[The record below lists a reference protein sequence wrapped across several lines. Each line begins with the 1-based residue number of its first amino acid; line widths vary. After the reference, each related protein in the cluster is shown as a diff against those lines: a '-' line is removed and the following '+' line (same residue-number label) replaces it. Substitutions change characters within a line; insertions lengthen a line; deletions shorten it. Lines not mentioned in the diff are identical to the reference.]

1 MKVKINYEEREF
13 PPGSKFTEVVM
24 AVREAKKK
32 EPMINSLIEKTG
44 SDHIIFILN
53 GRIIKA
59 PEYDSI
65 QLNEGDDIRW
75 IHPFFG
81 G

>member
-1 MKVKINYEEREF
+1 MKVKINYEERDF
-13 PPGSKFTEVVM
+13 APGAKFMEVVRT
-24 AVREAKKK
+24 VREAKKK
-32 EPMINSLIEKTG
+32 EPMIKSLTEKTG
-44 SDHIIFILN
+44 SDHIIFVLN
-53 GRIIKA
+53 GRIVKA

-65 QLNEGDDIRW
+65 ELKEGDDIRW

>member
-13 PPGSKFTEVVM
+13 APGSKFTEVVM
-24 AVREAKKK
+24 TVREAKKK
-32 EPMINSLIEKTG
+32 EPMIKSLIEKTG